1 MSSKI
6 ELKFLSLELQ
16 VVASDMKKNPRGTR
30 VFKTRVSPFYFPSSS
45 SHSSDP
51 GFFFVQIWR
60 SNRPIGAPTFFVLPL
75 FIVPLQI
82 CSSSLFFVK
91 SFFLFFLRSAF
102 NRLIKAPTFF
112 VLRSSSI
119 HRSSSLFLFFV
130 KSFFLFFFKSV
141 FLQVPKSSLRDSVL
155 LFRTRVYK
163 TQDLSSII
171 FPTHQVGIES
181 LILEF

>member
-1 MSSKI
+1 MFFKPRVLLCAYLKVQSSNWSSNV
-6 ELKFLSLELQ
+6 L
-16 VVASDMKKNPRGTR
+16 R
-30 VFKTRVSPFYFPSSS
+30 SSS
-45 SHSSDP
+45 VHRSSSD
-51 GFFFVQIWR
+51 
-60 SNRPIGAPTFFVLPL
+60 
-75 FIVPLQI
+75 
-82 CSSSLFFVK
+82 LFFVK
-91 SFFLFFLRSAF
+91 SFFLFFFRSAF
-102 NRLIKAPTFF
+102 NRPIETPTFF

-119 HRSSSLFLFFV
+119 YHSSSLFLFFV

-181 LILEF
+181 LILEFYN